1 MIVTAVRLTGQALKA
16 EAARLAIPGR
26 SKMSADELRAAV
38 ATVSATL
45 DAGMAEPPV
54 AATVAEKPVT
64 ATVPHQTRP
73 IPAPITPTVF
83 AARWG
88 KRKPSTHNRIHR
100 SR

>member
-1 MIVTAVRLTGQALKA
+1 MIVTAVRLTGPALKA

-26 SKMSADELRAAV
+26 SKMSADELRAAI

-54 AATVAEKPVT
+54 AATVAEKPV
-64 ATVPHQTRP
+64 TVPHQTRP